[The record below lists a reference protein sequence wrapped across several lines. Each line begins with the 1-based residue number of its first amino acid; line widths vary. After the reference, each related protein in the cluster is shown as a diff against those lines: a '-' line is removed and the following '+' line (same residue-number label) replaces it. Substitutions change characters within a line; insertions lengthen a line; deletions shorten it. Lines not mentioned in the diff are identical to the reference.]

1 MILVDDHAWCAT
13 RIYVI
18 PVISPDT
25 PILYTSQKYKL
36 EGVMS
41 EEQDAQAHG
50 HVSLVQGFPYH
61 QFK

>member
-1 MILVDDHAWCAT
+1 M
-13 RIYVI
+13 

-36 EGVMS
+36 KGVMS

-50 HVSLVQGFPYH
+50 LAQLVQRFPYH
-61 QFK
+61 QFKYCVTCQLK